1 MNIRKKD
8 IYMVLVMFCLNLT
21 VFAQNISLNL
31 NNVTVK
37 KAIETLKETNGYSF
51 VFASGDIDTRKT
63 ISIAA
68 TDKPISE
75 VVKQILNDQTLSFEI
90 KGKNIIVKKGTD
102 TNLPDDKKQ
111 RISGVITDANGE
123 PVIGANV
130 IESGT
135 VNGTITDLNGKYSLE
150 VSPNSTLQI
159 TYVGYDTQEIKIGG
173 QTTINIELKEDSQ
186 ALEEVIVV
194 GYGVQKKVN
203 LTGAVSQ
210 VSSKVLE
217 NRPITNLSQGLQG
230 VVPNLNIN
238 NSDGNPNSTAKM
250 NIRGA
255 ATISDDATS
264 PLILVD
270 GVQMTHFNMLNPE
283 DIESISVL
291 KDASSAAIYGAR
303 GAFGVI
309 LITTKGGKANTKPVI
324 EYSGSIQFNTH
335 TYLPDMLSAVDYMD
349 ASNESSFNNSGKN
362 KYTDE
367 QVQWVKDY
375 NADPVNNPIYHV
387 LDNGKIFWNG
397 GNDNYTQMLSKWSP
411 THKHTVS
418 VNGGSEKINFYASA
432 GMMHQDGMFKD
443 YTDVFKRYNF
453 LTNVSAKLVEN
464 FRLGFKAT
472 YSQTIYDE
480 PHRYT
485 TKGSSWWEQMTRGE
499 PQILYP
505 IYTPEDSP
513 VGGGIPTEHFYNFLA
528 SGSRNNTKRED
539 ATFLINGEWDIIKGL
554 KLKGDFS
561 YRTTNYRNKD
571 IQKEF
576 SYIRDSWTTQNSAT
590 YPSFISDEN
599 RHTDYFAGN
608 IFMDYTTNINQ
619 KHNIYALI
627 GFNQEW
633 ELYRMSSI
641 KKENLVSMEVPSIN
655 LGTGNIIGKDSEQAW
670 AIRGAFMRFKYD
682 YKGKYLFEMNGR
694 YDGTSKF
701 PHSSRFGFFP
711 SFAGGW
717 RISEENFMSST
728 RNWLNDLKVRVNYG
742 SLGNQNVSGVYP
754 YISTFDVTQQTQYI
768 LNGNLPISVTAP
780 GLVASDLTW
789 ETVKTLNLGVDIT
802 LLNKLSASFDWF
814 DRRTINMLTEGDKLP
829 SILGTDSPR
838 RNNANMKTNG
848 WEVSLRWQDALNNG
862 INYDVSLILSDYVS
876 KITKYDNNPSKLY
889 ETYYVG
895 KTIGEIW
902 GYETVGIFQSKEE
915 VAASADQSQ
924 LGNGSKWGPGDVH
937 YADLNGD
944 KVINWGDKTVDNPG
958 DTKIIGNTTPRYQF
972 GITGNI
978 AWKGFDLN
986 IFIQGVGKR
995 DFFPSGNFFWGQINN
1010 AGAVGTY
1017 EVYNNAWREDTP
1029 NALYPI
1035 WKAGS
1040 AGYNAKTQT
1049 RFLQSGA
1056 YARLK
1061 NLTLGYTLPNALTS
1075 KLYLNRLRVY
1085 FSGQNLCEI
1094 TNIKGGFDP
1103 EIIGNVGEYYP
1114 LQRSILLGL
1123 QITL

>member
-1 MNIRKKD
+1 MNIRKKA

-238 NSDGNPNSTAKM
+238 NSDGNSTAKM

-397 GNDNYTQMLSKWSP
+397 GNDNYAQMLSKWSP

-1114 LQRSILLGL
+1114 LQRSILFGL

>member
-1 MNIRKKD
+1 
-8 IYMVLVMFCLNLT
+8 
-21 VFAQNISLNL
+21 
-31 NNVTVK
+31 
-37 KAIETLKETNGYSF
+37 
-51 VFASGDIDTRKT
+51 
-63 ISIAA
+63 
-68 TDKPISE
+68 
-75 VVKQILNDQTLSFEI
+75 
-90 KGKNIIVKKGTD
+90 
-102 TNLPDDKKQ
+102 
-111 RISGVITDANGE
+111 
-123 PVIGANV
+123 
-130 IESGT
+130 
-135 VNGTITDLNGKYSLE
+135 
-150 VSPNSTLQI
+150 
-159 TYVGYDTQEIKIGG
+159 
-173 QTTINIELKEDSQ
+173 
-186 ALEEVIVV
+186 
-194 GYGVQKKVN
+194 
-203 LTGAVSQ
+203 
-210 VSSKVLE
+210 
-217 NRPITNLSQGLQG
+217 
-230 VVPNLNIN
+230 
-238 NSDGNPNSTAKM
+238 
-250 NIRGA
+250 
-255 ATISDDATS
+255 
-264 PLILVD
+264 
-270 GVQMTHFNMLNPE
+270 
-283 DIESISVL
+283 
-291 KDASSAAIYGAR
+291 
-303 GAFGVI
+303 
-309 LITTKGGKANTKPVI
+309 
-324 EYSGSIQFNTH
+324 
-335 TYLPDMLSAVDYMD
+335 
-349 ASNESSFNNSGKN
+349 
-362 KYTDE
+362 
-367 QVQWVKDY
+367 
-375 NADPVNNPIYHV
+375 
-387 LDNGKIFWNG
+387 
-397 GNDNYTQMLSKWSP
+397 
-411 THKHTVS
+411 
-418 VNGGSEKINFYASA
+418 
-432 GMMHQDGMFKD
+432 
-443 YTDVFKRYNF
+443 
-453 LTNVSAKLVEN
+453 
-464 FRLGFKAT
+464 
-472 YSQTIYDE
+472 
-480 PHRYT
+480 
-485 TKGSSWWEQMTRGE
+485 
-499 PQILYP
+499 
-505 IYTPEDSP
+505 
-513 VGGGIPTEHFYNFLA
+513 
-528 SGSRNNTKRED
+528 
-539 ATFLINGEWDIIKGL
+539 
-554 KLKGDFS
+554 
-561 YRTTNYRNKD
+561 
-571 IQKEF
+571 
-576 SYIRDSWTTQNSAT
+576 
-590 YPSFISDEN
+590 
-599 RHTDYFAGN
+599 
-608 IFMDYTTNINQ
+608 
-619 KHNIYALI
+619 
-627 GFNQEW
+627 
-633 ELYRMSSI
+633 
-641 KKENLVSMEVPSIN
+641 
-655 LGTGNIIGKDSEQAW
+655 
-670 AIRGAFMRFKYD
+670 
-682 YKGKYLFEMNGR
+682 MNGR

-802 LLNKLSASFDWF
+802 LLNKLSASIDWF

-1017 EVYNNAWREDTP
+1017 EVYNNAWREDNP

-1114 LQRSILLGL
+1114 LQRSILFGL